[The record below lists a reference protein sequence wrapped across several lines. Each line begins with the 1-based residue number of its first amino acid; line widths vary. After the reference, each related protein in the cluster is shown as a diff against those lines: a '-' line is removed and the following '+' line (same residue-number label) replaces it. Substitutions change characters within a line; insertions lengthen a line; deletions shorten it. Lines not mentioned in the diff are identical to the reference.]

1 MGITDPAFFKSLNRF
16 YIRVRAARGN
26 RPGETPIPR
35 SNQASGIEFESFK
48 EYSPGDDFRYLD
60 WNALGRLDQL
70 MVRTFT
76 AEREIPFH
84 VFLDTSASMDSP
96 SMDHKFQFAA
106 DLVSAL
112 SYVVLAS
119 NNTLRLIGLSAPES
133 SPHKAKRPFL
143 STPFLRHRNR
153 FFQVGPF
160 LEALSPSG
168 KTYLKESIR
177 AYIGQ
182 TLEPGVAI
190 IISDFLTPAADY
202 EQPLAFLKA
211 RGYEVKVVQIL
222 GAAELEPA
230 RLFRRGK
237 LYDVETGAERWITL
251 SEANRQ
257 RYRELL
263 QAHLTGL
270 RNFCHR
276 HQIVCIQVSTELPI
290 TKVVSEEFTR
300 AGLLALR

>member
-1 MGITDPAFFKSLNRF
+1 MSITDPAFFKALNRF
-16 YIRVRAARGN
+16 SIRVRAARGN

-35 SNQASGIEFESFK
+35 TNQASGIEFESYK

-60 WNALGRLDQL
+60 WNAFGRLDQL

-84 VFLDTSASMDSP
+84 ILLDTSGSMGAP
-96 SMDHKFQFAA
+96 SVDNKFTFAT

-119 NNTLRLIGLSAPES
+119 NNTLRLVALSS
-133 SPHKAKRPFL
+133 SEKGSRPFL

-153 FFQVGPF
+153 FFQITPF
-160 LEALSPSG
+160 LDALSPAG

-177 AYIGQ
+177 AYIRQ
-182 TLEPGVAI
+182 TLELGVAVL
-190 IISDFLTPAADY
+190 ISDFLTPAENY
-202 EQPLAFLKA
+202 EEPLAFLKA
-211 RGYEVKVVQIL
+211 RGYEVKVIQVL
-222 GAAELEPA
+222 GAAELSPG

-237 LYDVETGAERWITL
+237 LRDVETGTRRWMTL
-251 SEANRQ
+251 SEANLR
-257 RYRELL
+257 RYQELL
-263 QAHLTGL
+263 QAHSNAL

-276 HQIVCIQVSTELPI
+276 HQILYSQISTESDV
-290 TKVVSEEFTR
+290 TQVVTR
-300 AGLLALR
+300 ELTRTGLLASR

>member
-1 MGITDPAFFKSLNRF
+1 MGITDPAFFQALNRF
-16 YIRVRAARGN
+16 SIRVRAARGN

-35 SNQASGIEFESFK
+35 TNQASGIEFESYK

-60 WNALGRLDQL
+60 WNAFGRLDQL

-84 VFLDTSASMDSP
+84 ILLDTSGSMGAP
-96 SMDHKFQFAA
+96 SIDNKFTFAI

-119 NNTLRLIGLSAPES
+119 NNTLRLVALSPSEKGS
-133 SPHKAKRPFL
+133 RPFL

-153 FFQVGPF
+153 FFQVTPF
-160 LEALSPSG
+160 LDTLSPAG

-182 TLEPGVAI
+182 TLELGVAVV
-190 IISDFLTPAADY
+190 ISDFLTPAENY
-202 EQPLAFLKA
+202 EEPLAFLKA
-211 RGYEVKVVQIL
+211 RGYEVKVIQVL
-222 GAAELEPA
+222 GAAELSPG

-237 LYDVETGAERWITL
+237 LRDVETGTERWMTL
-251 SEANRQ
+251 SEANLR
-257 RYRELL
+257 RYQELL
-263 QAHLTGL
+263 QAHLDAL
-270 RNFCHR
+270 RDFCHR
-276 HQIVCIQVSTELPI
+276 HQILYSQVSTESDVKQVI
-290 TKVVSEEFTR
+290 TQELTR
-300 AGLLALR
+300 TGLLALR

>member
-1 MGITDPAFFKSLNRF
+1 MGITDPAFFQALNRF
-16 YIRVRAARGN
+16 SIRVRAARGN

-35 SNQASGIEFESFK
+35 TNQASGIEFESYK

-60 WNALGRLDQL
+60 WNAFGRLDQL

-84 VFLDTSASMDSP
+84 ILLDTSGSMGAP
-96 SMDHKFQFAA
+96 SIDNKFTLAI

-119 NNTLRLIGLSAPES
+119 NNTLRLVALSPSEKGS
-133 SPHKAKRPFL
+133 RPFL

-153 FFQVGPF
+153 FFQVTPF
-160 LEALSPSG
+160 LDTLSPAG

-182 TLEPGVAI
+182 TLELGVAVV
-190 IISDFLTPAADY
+190 ISDFLTPAENY
-202 EQPLAFLKA
+202 EEPLAFLKA
-211 RGYEVKVVQIL
+211 RGYEVKVIQVL
-222 GAAELEPA
+222 GAAELSPG

-237 LYDVETGAERWITL
+237 LRDVETGTERWMTL
-251 SEANRQ
+251 SEANLR
-257 RYRELL
+257 RYQELL
-263 QAHLTGL
+263 QAHLDAL
-270 RNFCHR
+270 RDFCHR
-276 HQIVCIQVSTELPI
+276 HQILYSQVSTESDVKQVI
-290 TKVVSEEFTR
+290 TQELTR
-300 AGLLALR
+300 TGLLALR